1 MRTEELLDGTE
12 PGLPKA
18 IWKLT
23 PVGMVPVCPLA
34 VMTLYAVTWGHVD
47 THSTVLRHHAQ
58 NTGRKSVQRAS
69 QDIMRP
75 VILP

>member
-47 THSTVLRHHAQ
+47 THSTVLRHQ
-58 NTGRKSVQRAS
+58 
-69 QDIMRP
+69 
-75 VILP
+75 